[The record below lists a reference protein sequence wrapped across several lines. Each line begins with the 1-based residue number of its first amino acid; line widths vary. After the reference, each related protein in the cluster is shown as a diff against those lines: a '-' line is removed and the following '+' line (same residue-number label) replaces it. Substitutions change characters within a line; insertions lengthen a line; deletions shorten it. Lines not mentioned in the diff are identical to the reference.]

1 VNLLKPQKTGI
12 PLPDP
17 TPVSRPFWDGC
28 ARRELR
34 YQHCRACGHAEFDPA
49 LACRA
54 CGDGHLE
61 WLVSAG
67 RGEVYSH
74 TVVWRPQTPAFTV
87 PYAVVIV
94 TFDEGFQLLTN
105 LIGTT
110 ADQVR
115 TGMRVQVMFHEVGGG
130 VTLPYVEPEKSRPDE
145 GATEPYPLS
154 GQER

>member
-1 VNLLKPQKTGI
+1 VTVLEAQQPGI

-17 TPVSRPFWDGC
+17 TPVSQPFWDGC

-34 YQHCRACGHAEFDPA
+34 YQRCQACGHAEFDPA

-54 CGDGHLE
+54 CGGGLE
-61 WLVSAG
+61 WRVSAG

-110 ADQVR
+110 VDQVR
-115 TGMRVQVMFHEVGGG
+115 TGLRVRVTFHDVGGT
-130 VTLPYVEPEKSRPDE
+130 TLPYVEPERAES
-145 GATEPYPLS
+145 
-154 GQER
+154 Q